1 MAKPDFNRVLW
12 FGEAPTPPP
21 RTWRYLGLQPQLRNF
36 RPYGL
41 KMLELA
47 TRTTASQ
54 EFIRSIGVMVAAT
67 PEYLKPLLAD
77 YGVAVAPIRD
87 IYEVCDW
94 HFMNGPR
101 GHGDRFTWAAVSGLC
116 QDKGHLLVITEYAQR
131 DGYYRKVDGRQG
143 TFNHELAHC
152 VDAALDY
159 ISESPEFVA
168 AWKSDV
174 ERIRA
179 KLAPSHQ
186 SALSYIIADEPQGPS
201 ETFAEIVA
209 AFMGGGCLAY
219 YANDWEDVM
228 PASYAFVQ
236 HLLQNLPTKSPA
248 NKGS

>member
-1 MAKPDFNRVLW
+1 M
-12 FGEAPTPPP
+12 
-21 RTWRYLGLQPQLRNF
+21 
-36 RPYGL
+36 
-41 KMLELA
+41 
-47 TRTTASQ
+47 
-54 EFIRSIGVMVAAT
+54 
-67 PEYLKPLLAD
+67 
-77 YGVAVAPIRD
+77 
-87 IYEVCDW
+87 
-94 HFMNGPR
+94 
-101 GHGDRFTWAAVSGLC
+101 
-116 QDKGHLLVITEYAQR
+116 ITEYAQR

>member
-12 FGEAPTPPP
+12 YGEAPTPPP
-21 RTWRYLGLQPQLRNF
+21 RTWRYLGFQPQLHKF
-36 RPYGL
+36 RPHGL

-47 TRTTASQ
+47 TVTTASQ
-54 EFIRSIGVMVAAT
+54 EFINSIRDMVSAT

-101 GHGDRFTWAAVSGLC
+101 GHGDRFSWAAVSGLC
-116 QDKGHLLVITEYAQR
+116 QNNGHLLVITEYAQR
-131 DGYYRKVDGRQG
+131 AGYYRKMDGRQG

-152 VDAALDY
+152 IDAALDY
-159 ISESPEFVA
+159 ISKSPEFVA
-168 AWKSDV
+168 AWRSDV

-179 KLAPSHQ
+179 RLALSHQ
-186 SALSYIIADEPQGPS
+186 AALAYIIADEPQGPS

-209 AFMGGGCLAY
+209 AFLGGGCLTY
-219 YANDWEDVM
+219 YADDWEHVM
-228 PASYAFVQ
+228 PSSYAFVQ
-236 HLLQNLPTKSPA
+236 YLMQNLPTKSLVIR
-248 NKGS
+248 GL